1 VADTALD
8 TTVVT
13 HEAAAQELHRK
24 YASKAVGAVSDQQT
38 TGLILLLVGL
48 AALIVS
54 AGIAWTLSR
63 LSRTQRVESAWLI
76 IVVSFALFLV
86 GIALCWFGVSVLLEG
101 GA

>member
-1 VADTALD
+1 M
-8 TTVVT
+8 
-13 HEAAAQELHRK
+13 
-24 YASKAVGAVSDQQT
+24 SDQQT

-54 AGIAWTLSR
+54 AGVAWTLSR

-76 IVVSFALFLV
+76 TVVSFVLFLV
-86 GIALCWFGVSVLLEG
+86 GIALCWCGVSALVEG